1 LKTDAWLGRYERLER
16 HHQGHDDDLAY
27 FKRIFDDA
35 PAAYVVTG
43 AAHLIVDAN
52 GAAQRM
58 FNRPLDQLRGKPLNL
73 FVSTSDRHIFR
84 TLITDIEAADDT
96 VVRPLSIGPDR
107 EMGKDVIFCARAMRG
122 PDGNVEGIYWLFV
135 ASLFAGETDLL

>member
-1 LKTDAWLGRYERLER
+1 LKTDAWLARYVGLER
-16 HHQGHDDDLAY
+16 HHEGHNNHLAY
-27 FKRIFDDA
+27 FKRIFDEA

-43 AAHLIVDAN
+43 ATHLIVDAN

-73 FVSTSDRHIFR
+73 FVSTSDRQIFR

-107 EMGKDVIFCARAMRG
+107 EMDKDVIFSARAMRG

-135 ASLFAGETDLL
+135 ASLLAGDTDLL